1 MAKVRKTT
9 KDEIFGPEKHNG
21 QMAAICMSTN

>member
-1 MAKVRKTT
+1 MAKVRKDN
-9 KDEIFGPEKHNG
+9 KGRNLRPEKHNG